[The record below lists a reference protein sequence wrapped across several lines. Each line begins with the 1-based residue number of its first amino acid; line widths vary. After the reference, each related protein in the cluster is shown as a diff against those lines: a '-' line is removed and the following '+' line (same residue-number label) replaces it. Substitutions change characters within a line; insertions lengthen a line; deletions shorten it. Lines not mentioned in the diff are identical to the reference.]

1 MMMEAAMAHEANGK
15 LFALAGRM
23 ALVTGASSG
32 LGWHFAR
39 TLAQAGAEVAVAAR
53 RADRLQALVAE
64 IEAAG
69 GRARAYALDVTER
82 ASVAACMDAMAADGA
97 APDIVV
103 NNAGVTATCSA
114 LAVDDAQ
121 WDAILGTNLTGAWYV
136 AQEAARRMVASG
148 RGGSIINITSILAE
162 RVGGGVGP
170 YSAAKA
176 GLAQLTRS
184 MALELARYGIR
195 VNAIAP
201 GYVATELNQAF
212 LHSEPGARLR
222 ERIPMRRFGSCA
234 DLDGPLLLLA
244 SDAGSFMT
252 GAQLAV
258 DGGHLCSGL

>member
-1 MMMEAAMAHEANGK
+1 MAHEAENTM
-15 LFALAGRM
+15 FSLAGRR

-53 RADRLQALVAE
+53 RTDRLQALVAE

-82 ASVAACMDAMAADGA
+82 ASVVACLDAMAADGA
-97 APDIVV
+97 PPDIVV

-136 AQEAARRMVASG
+136 AQEAARRMVAAG

-201 GYVATELNQAF
+201 GYVATGLNDAF
-212 LHSEPGARLR
+212 LHSEPGERLKQ
-222 ERIPMRRFGSCA
+222 RIPMRRFGSYA

-244 SDAGSFMT
+244 SGAGSFMT